1 MAQKLRAYKTE
12 IKPTPAQIDKINR
25 TIGVCRYV
33 YNLYLGKNKELHE
46 AGEPFM
52 TAISFSKWLNNEY
65 LPANPS
71 LSWIKE
77 VSSKA
82 VKRSIFNAERAFKNF
97 FRDKKGFPRF
107 KKRSDN
113 SIKMY
118 LPKNG
123 AAEWTAERHR
133 IKIPT
138 LGFVLL
144 KEYGYIPPGV
154 DISSGT
160 VSRDAGRYFVSV
172 LVKAEVD
179 ATQHKHSKPGI
190 GIDLGIK
197 SLAVCSDG
205 KSFDNVNK
213 TKKVKS
219 LTKRLKRQQRSLSRK
234 LQAKKKRKEKGNN
247 RSANIDKNT
256 LRVQVYHRRLRN
268 IRTEY
273 VRFVVNSLVKANNLP
288 SYVSIE
294 DLNVSGMMKN
304 RHLSKAIQQQMF
316 YYFRKYL
323 KERCKKYGVE
333 LRVIDRFYPSSK
345 MCHKCG
351 IVKSDLKLS
360 DRTYKCECG
369 NIIDRDYQA
378 SINIRDCRSYNVA

>member
-33 YNLYLGKNKELHE
+33 YNIYLGKNKELHE

-52 TAISFSKWLNNEY
+52 TAMSFSKWLNNEY

-82 VKRSIFNAERAFKNF
+82 VKHSIFNAERAFKNF

-107 KKRSDN
+107 KKRSDK

-205 KSFDNVNK
+205 TSFGNVNK
-213 TKKVKS
+213 TNKVKS

-294 DLNVSGMMKN
+294 DLNVSGMMKK

-351 IVKSDLKLS
+351 MIKSDLKLS

-378 SINIRDCRSYNVA
+378 SINIRDCGSYKVA

>member
-1 MAQKLRAYKTE
+1 MSA
-12 IKPTPAQIDKINR
+12 
-25 TIGVCRYV
+25 
-33 YNLYLGKNKELHE
+33 
-46 AGEPFM
+46 M
-52 TAISFSKWLNNEY
+52 TFSKWLNNEF
-65 LPANPS
+65 LPENPS
-71 LSWIKE
+71 YSWIKE

-82 VKRSIFNAERAFKNF
+82 VKRATFNAERAYRNFFKN
-97 FRDKKGFPRF
+97 KKGFPRY
-107 KKRSDN
+107 KKRSDT

-123 AAEWTAERHR
+123 PAEWTAERHR

-138 LGFVLL
+138 LGFVRL
-144 KEYGYIPPGV
+144 KEYGYIPPGAKV
-154 DISSGT
+154 ISGT
-160 VSRDAGRYFVSV
+160 VSRNAGRYFVSV
-172 LVKAEVD
+172 LYKTEISQE
-179 ATQHKHSKPGI
+179 TYNYSTEGI

-197 SLAVCSDG
+197 SLAVCSNG
-205 KSFDNVNK
+205 ETFGNVNK

-219 LTKRLKRQQRSLSRK
+219 LTKRLKRQQRNLSRK
-234 LQAKKKRKEKGNN
+234 FQAKKKRKEKSKT
-247 RSANIDKNT
+247 SANIDKNT

-351 IVKSDLKLS
+351 MVKSDLKLS

-378 SINIRDCRSYNVA
+378 SINIRDCGSYKVA

>member
-1 MAQKLRAYKTE
+1 MTMMLRAYKTE
-12 IKPTPAQIDKINR
+12 IKPTPEQANKINR
-25 TIGVCRYV
+25 TIGVCRFI
-33 YNLYLGKNKELHE
+33 YNLFLSKNEELYK

-52 TAISFSKWLNNEY
+52 SAMTFSKWLNNEF
-65 LPANPS
+65 LPENPS
-71 LSWIKE
+71 YSWIKE

-82 VKRSIFNAERAFKNF
+82 VKRAAFNAERAYRNFFKN
-97 FRDKKGFPRF
+97 KKGFPRY
-107 KKRSDN
+107 KKRSDT

-123 AAEWTAERHR
+123 PAEWTAERHR

-138 LGFVLL
+138 LGFVRL
-144 KEYGYIPPGV
+144 KEYGYIPPGAKV
-154 DISSGT
+154 ISGT
-160 VSRDAGRYFVSV
+160 VSCDAGRYFVSV
-172 LVKAEVD
+172 LYKTEISQE
-179 ATQHKHSKPGI
+179 TYNYSTEGI

-197 SLAVCSDG
+197 SLAVCSNG
-205 KSFDNVNK
+205 ETFGNVNK

-219 LTKRLKRQQRSLSRK
+219 LTKRLKRQQRNLSRK
-234 LQAKKKRKEKGNN
+234 FQAKKKRKEKSKT
-247 RSANIDKNT
+247 SANINKNT

-273 VRFVVNSLVKANNLP
+273 VRQCVNSLVKANNLP

-351 IVKSDLKLS
+351 MVKSDLKLS

-378 SINIRDCRSYNVA
+378 SINIRDCGSYKVA

>member
-1 MAQKLRAYKTE
+1 MTMMLRAYKTE
-12 IKPTPAQIDKINR
+12 IKPTPEQANKINR
-25 TIGVCRYV
+25 TIGVCRFI
-33 YNLYLGKNKELHE
+33 YNLFLSKNEELYK

-52 TAISFSKWLNNEY
+52 SAMTFSKWLNNEF
-65 LPANPS
+65 LPENPS
-71 LSWIKE
+71 YGWIKE

-82 VKRSIFNAERAFKNF
+82 VKRATFNAEKAYKNF
-97 FRDKKGFPRF
+97 FKNKKGFPRY
-107 KKRSDN
+107 KKRSDT

-123 AAEWTAERHR
+123 PAEWTTERHR

-138 LGFVLL
+138 LGFVRL
-144 KEYGYIPPGV
+144 KEYGYIPPGAKV
-154 DISSGT
+154 ISGT
-160 VSRDAGRYFVSV
+160 VSRNAGRYFVSV
-172 LVKAEVD
+172 LCE
-179 ATQHKHSKPGI
+179 TEISQETYNYSTEGI

-197 SLAVCSDG
+197 SLAVCSNG
-205 KSFDNVNK
+205 ETFGNVNK

-234 LQAKKKRKEKGNN
+234 FQAKKKRKGKSKT
-247 RSANIDKNT
+247 SANINKNT

-273 VRFVVNSLVKANNLP
+273 VRQCVNSLVKANNLP

-323 KERCKKYGVE
+323 EERCKKYGVE

-351 IVKSDLKLS
+351 MIKSDLKLS

-378 SINIRDCRSYNVA
+378 SINIRDCGSYKVA